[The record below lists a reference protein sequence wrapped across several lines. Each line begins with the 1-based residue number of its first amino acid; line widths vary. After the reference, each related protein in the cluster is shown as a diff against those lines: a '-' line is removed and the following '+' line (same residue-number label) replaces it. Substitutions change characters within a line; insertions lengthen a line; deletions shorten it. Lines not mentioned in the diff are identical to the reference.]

1 MIERTNIKEAFGG
14 EVPFTNY
21 IAATASVKDRL
32 LEVLELETDDAKR
45 SIIGRPKVGLWVFVW
60 VHCRLIFACY

>member
-32 LEVLELETDDAKR
+32 LEVLELEPGDNLKILMGDQGT
-45 SIIGRPKVGLWVFVW
+45 IILEKIDGKE
-60 VHCRLIFACY
+60 

>member
-32 LEVLELETDDAKR
+32 LEVLELETDDA
-45 SIIGRPKVGLWVFVW
+45 
-60 VHCRLIFACY
+60 